1 MADGRQRYPGE
12 RFQTLSDIEYLKSV
26 DSPTLINAIEL
37 LRVRP
42 RERGF
47 TPLDIRCMFPEF
59 GVMCGYAVTAQVE
72 TATQMEP
79 FRLENFVE
87 LYHLVMHS
95 PKPAVIVLQEIGG
108 FGDFAAHAGE
118 VMSTFFTR
126 LGAIGLVS
134 DCGVRD
140 LAEVRRMGFQYFARG
155 SVASHANYRI
165 ARVGVPV
172 QIRGMVVNPGDILH
186 GDENGLISVPKVEV
200 AALRQAVDTVRRKEK
215 TVMDF
220 VRSDEFSLEGFKA
233 LVVE

>member
-1 MADGRQRYPGE
+1 
-12 RFQTLSDIEYLKSV
+12 LSDIGYLKSV
-26 DSPTLINAIEL
+26 DSPTLSNAIEL
-37 LRVRP
+37 LKVRP

-47 TPLDIRCMFPEF
+47 TPLDIRCLFPEF

-72 TATQMEP
+72 SATQMEP

-87 LYHLVMHS
+87 LYRLVEQA

-108 FGDFAAHAGE
+108 FGEFAAHAGE

-126 LGAIGLVS
+126 LGAIGLLS

-140 LAEVRRMGFQYFARG
+140 LAEVRRLGFHYFARG

-172 QIRGMVVNPGDILH
+172 QIRGMVVNPGDVIH
-186 GDENGLISVPKVEV
+186 GDENGVITVPPVDIT
-200 AALRQAVDTVRRKEK
+200 ALREAVDTVRRKEK
-215 TVMDF
+215 AVMDF
-220 VRSDEFSLEGFKA
+220 VRGPDFSLQGFQR
-233 LVVE
+233 LVE

>member
-1 MADGRQRYPGE
+1 
-12 RFQTLSDIEYLKSV
+12 LNDIEYLKSV

-37 LRVRP
+37 LKVRP

-47 TPLDIRCMFPEF
+47 TPLEIRCLFPDL

-72 TATQMEP
+72 SATQMDP
-79 FRLENFVE
+79 FRLETFIE
-87 LYHLVMHS
+87 LYKMVEQA
-95 PKPAVIVLQEIGG
+95 PKPAVIVFQEIGG

-126 LGAIGLVS
+126 LGAVGLLS

-140 LAEVRRMGFQYFARG
+140 LDEVRRLGFHYFARG
-155 SVASHANYRI
+155 SVASHANFRI
-165 ARVGVPV
+165 ARVGVAV
-172 QIRGMVVNPGDILH
+172 QVRGMVVNPGDIIH
-186 GDENGLISVPKVEV
+186 GDVNGVITVPKVDL
-200 AALRQAVDTVRRKEK
+200 AALREAVDTVRRKEK

-220 VRSDEFSLEGFKA
+220 VRSAEFNLEGFQK

>member
-1 MADGRQRYPGE
+1 L
-12 RFQTLSDIEYLKSV
+12 TDIDYLKTI

-37 LRVRP
+37 LNVRP

-47 TPLDIRCMFPEF
+47 TPLDIRCLFPEL

-72 TATQMEP
+72 TATKMEP
-79 FRLENFVE
+79 HRMETFLE
-87 LYHLVMHS
+87 LYRLLES
-95 PKPAVIVLQEIGG
+95 ARKPAVIVFQEIGG

-126 LGAIGLVS
+126 LGAVGLLS

-140 LAEVRRMGFQYFARG
+140 LAEVRALGFRYFARG
-155 SVASHANYRI
+155 TVASHANFRI

-172 QIRGMVVNPGDILH
+172 QVCGMVVNPGDIIH
-186 GDENGLISVPKVEV
+186 GDLNGVISVPKVDL
-200 AALRQAVDTVRRKEK
+200 AALKNAVETVRRKEK
-215 TVMDF
+215 KVMDF
-220 VRSDEFSLEGFKA
+220 VKSAGFTLEGFQQ

>member
-1 MADGRQRYPGE
+1 
-12 RFQTLSDIEYLKSV
+12 LNDIEYLKSV

-37 LRVRP
+37 LKVRP

-47 TPLDIRCMFPEF
+47 TPLEIRCLFPDM

-72 TATQMEP
+72 SATQMDP
-79 FRLENFVE
+79 FRLETFVE
-87 LYHLVMHS
+87 LYKMVEQA
-95 PKPAVIVLQEIGG
+95 PKPAVIVFQEIGG

-126 LGAIGLVS
+126 LGAIGLLS

-140 LAEVRRMGFQYFARG
+140 LDEVRRLGFHYFARG
-155 SVASHANYRI
+155 SVASHANFRI
-165 ARVGVPV
+165 ARVGVAV
-172 QIRGMVVNPGDILH
+172 QVRGMVVNPGDIIH
-186 GDENGLISVPKVEV
+186 GDVNGVITVPKVDI
-200 AALRQAVDTVRRKEK
+200 AALRDAVDTVRRKEK

-220 VRSDEFSLEGFKA
+220 VRSQEFSLQGFQK

>member
-1 MADGRQRYPGE
+1 LNQ
-12 RFQTLSDIEYLKSV
+12 IEYLKSV

-37 LRVRP
+37 LKVRP

-47 TPLDIRCMFPEF
+47 TPLEIRCLFPEM

-72 TATQMEP
+72 SATQMEP
-79 FRLENFVE
+79 FRLETFIE
-87 LYHLVMHS
+87 LYKMVEAA
-95 PKPAVIVLQEIGG
+95 PKPAVIVFQEIGG

-140 LAEVRRMGFQYFARG
+140 LEEVRRLGFHYFARG
-155 SVASHANYRI
+155 SVASHANFRI
-165 ARVGVPV
+165 ARCGIAV
-172 QIRGMVVNPGDILH
+172 QVRGMVVNPGDIVH
-186 GDENGLISVPKVEV
+186 GDLNGVITVPPVEV
-200 AALRQAVDTVRRKEK
+200 ALLQEAVETVRRKEK

-220 VRSDEFSLEGFKA
+220 VRGEKFSLEGFGK